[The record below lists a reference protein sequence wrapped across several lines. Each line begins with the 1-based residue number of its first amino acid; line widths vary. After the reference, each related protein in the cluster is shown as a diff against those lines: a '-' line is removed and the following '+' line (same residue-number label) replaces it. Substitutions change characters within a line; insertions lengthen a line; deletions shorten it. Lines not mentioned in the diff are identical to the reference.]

1 METQIAAAPPKWRKF
16 LLQNAVGFVI
26 GLGGFYGLSRLYLD
40 GALGELGAS
49 QIVAGTTGLAF
60 LVLALVLAFAI
71 IIGIAMPRVGARVL
85 NLEDEEELREQR
97 RLIAL
102 SAVAPVAMGAAMC
115 TLALAGPGGILQ
127 PQAALWIVLAM
138 WLVAT
143 PVSFWLWKVMDELE
157 REMSRECGNLSYY
170 LIFLV
175 GGSWALLAYSGVMTG
190 PAALDWLT
198 MFHALP
204 LVAGVIV
211 AGRRGMLR
219 QR

>member
-1 METQIAAAPPKWRKF
+1 METQIAAEPPKWRKF
-16 LLQNAVGFVI
+16 LVQNAFGFVI
-26 GLGGFYGLSRLYLD
+26 GLAGFYGLSRLYLS

-49 QIVAGTTGLAF
+49 QIAAGTTGLAF

-71 IIGIAMPRVGARVL
+71 IIGIAMPRAGARFL
-85 NLEDEEELREQR
+85 NLEDEQELREQR
-97 RLIAL
+97 WLIGL
-102 SAVAPVAMGAAMC
+102 STVAMIAMGAALC
-115 TLALAGPGGILQ
+115 ALALAGPGGILQ
-127 PQAALWIVLAM
+127 PQAALWIALAM

-143 PVSFWLWKVMDELE
+143 PVSFWLWTVMDELE

-170 LIFLV
+170 LMFLV
-175 GGSWALLAYSGVMTG
+175 GGGWALLAYSGVMTG
-190 PAALDWLT
+190 PAPLDWLT